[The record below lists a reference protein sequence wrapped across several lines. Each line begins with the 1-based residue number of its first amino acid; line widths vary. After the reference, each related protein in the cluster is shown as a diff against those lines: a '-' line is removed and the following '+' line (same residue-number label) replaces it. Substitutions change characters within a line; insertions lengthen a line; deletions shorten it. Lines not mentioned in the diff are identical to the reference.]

1 MNRFEKNFFGKY
13 VPEGQEIKGIIH
25 EHWVRIIGKLFFWM
39 TAGAFIPTFLYTYS
53 ERLQSEIPLMYLQ
66 GFLILVYIKIVYE
79 IFNWYN
85 DVWIVTDKGVV
96 DLDWELWSTDMKT
109 VNYENIEGQEVEQ
122 NGIWDTILRKG
133 DIVLHKIGDDNFRLK
148 EAVDPY
154 GAINMIE
161 KHSSEVDVDEDHDRF
176 DMILDSLGGVM
187 EDFLERKGIKN
198 PTPHKETSKKIDID
212 ENTID
217 LR

>member
-1 MNRFEKNFFGKY
+1 VNRFEKNFFGKY
-13 VPEGQEIKGIIH
+13 VPEGQEIKWIIH

-53 ERLQSEIPLMYLQ
+53 ERIQAEVPLMYLQ
-66 GFLILVYIKIVYE
+66 WLLIIVYIKIVYE

-85 DVWIVTDKGVV
+85 DVWIVTDKWVV
-96 DLDWELWSTDMKT
+96 DLDWALWSTDMKT
-109 VNYENIEGQEVEQ
+109 VNYENVEGQEVEQ
-122 NGIWDTILRKG
+122 NGIWDTILRKW

-154 GAINMIE
+154 GSINMIE
-161 KHSSEVDVDEDHDRF
+161 KYSSEVDVDEDHDRF
-176 DMILDSLGGVM
+176 DMVLESLGWVM
-187 EDFLERKGIKN
+187 ENFLERKGLKKSIDHPEK
-198 PTPHKETSKKIDID
+198 TKKINID
-212 ENTID
+212 ENSID

>member
-1 MNRFEKNFFGKY
+1 MNRFEKNFFGRY
-13 VPEGQEIKGIIH
+13 VPEGQEIKWIIH

-53 ERLQSEIPLMYLQ
+53 ERIQIEVPLMYLQ
-66 GFLILVYIKIVYE
+66 ILLILVYIKIVYE

-85 DVWIVTDKGVV
+85 DVWIVTDKWVV
-96 DLDWELWSTDMKT
+96 DLDWALWSTDMKT

-122 NGIWDTILRKG
+122 DWIWDTILRKW
-133 DIVLHKIGDDNFRLK
+133 DVVLHKIWDDNFRLK

-161 KHSSEVDVDEDHDRF
+161 KYSSEIDEDDENDRF
-176 DMILDSLGGVM
+176 EMILESLGWVM
-187 EDFLERKGIKN
+187 EDFLERKWLKTPTNKVQKN
-198 PTPHKETSKKIDID
+198 KEIDID